1 MGKWKRVA
9 VPVVSGVSSIV
20 FIVQAIRWAVG
31 DEGVVRIAGLEFD
44 ERLLVDFYV
53 VVALISGSVP
63 MVLLARFLL
72 PPLTEKLR
80 PNPHR
85 FGDLLEEIRHVREAI
100 GRYPDPDLG
109 ESETYERVRRIH
121 RKLAA
126 LEIAAPSMETT
137 AYIWER
143 FLARLCVLA
152 EQRQYKE
159 AKTLWEEMDAVLFWD
174 HRVPNDYE
182 P

>member
-63 MVLLARFLL
+63 MVLLATFLL

-80 PNPHR
+80 PNSHR
-85 FGDLLEEIRHVREAI
+85 FGDLLEEISQVSGVVRYYPTKNPDRYEA
-100 GRYPDPDLG
+100 
-109 ESETYERVRRIH
+109 YERLRRIH

-126 LEIAAPSMETT
+126 LEIAVPSWDTT
-137 AYIWER
+137 
-143 FLARLCVLA
+143 
-152 EQRQYKE
+152 
-159 AKTLWEEMDAVLFWD
+159 
-174 HRVPNDYE
+174 
-182 P
+182 